1 LFAGITI
8 FFQKIPLHLGEIFK
22 LNSGGEFGCNSSKTS
37 FRAMYQF
44 SSGKVTNF
52 PIFNSSRIGS
62 LTLLKTIFENA
73 NQSRKKPSI

>member
-1 LFAGITI
+1 MQDEFRLIASIAI

-22 LNSGGEFGCNSSKTS
+22 HNSGGEFGRNSSKTS

-52 PIFNSSRIGS
+52 SIFKSFRKIAPASSKR
-62 LTLLKTIFENA
+62 FF
-73 NQSRKKPSI
+73 KKC